1 MIRMEILPSIDIIS
15 GKVARLIQGKFEKIK
30 FYENFGSPIEV
41 AKKWESLG
49 ANGLHI
55 IDIDAALNIGNNR
68 EIIYEI
74 IKSINI
80 PIQVGGGIR
89 SIKDAKH
96 ILNIGA
102 ERIIIGSI
110 AFTSNEIIEEIL
122 NEYGEERLIIAIDH
136 ANGIVM
142 INGWRLSTGIRVEE
156 AIKKFKDKGAKLFL
170 VTSILKDGLLSG
182 TDIDIL
188 KKICRIEGI
197 KIFAAGGITTMDDI
211 NLLENV
217 GVSAVIIGRALYE
230 GMLNLKEIVDNIKR

>member
-1 MIRMEILPSIDIIS
+1 MEVFPSIDIIN
-15 GKVARLIQGKFEKIK
+15 GKIARLIQGKIEKIK
-30 FYENFGSPIEV
+30 FYEKIGSPIEI

-68 EIIYEI
+68 KIIHEI

-89 SIKDAKH
+89 SIKDAKE

-122 NEYGEERLIIAIDH
+122 KEYGEERLIIAMDH

-142 INGWRLSTGIRVEE
+142 INGWRLSTGIKIEE
-156 AIKKFKDKGAKLFL
+156 AIKKFKDKGVKLFL

-182 TDIDIL
+182 TDIDTL
-188 KKICRIEGI
+188 RKLCYIEGI
-197 KIFAAGGITTMDDI
+197 KIFAAGGIATIDDI
-211 NLLENV
+211 NMLKTI
-217 GVSAVIIGRALYE
+217 GVSAIIIGSALYE
-230 GMLNLKEIVDNIKR
+230 GKLNLKEIIDYIKR